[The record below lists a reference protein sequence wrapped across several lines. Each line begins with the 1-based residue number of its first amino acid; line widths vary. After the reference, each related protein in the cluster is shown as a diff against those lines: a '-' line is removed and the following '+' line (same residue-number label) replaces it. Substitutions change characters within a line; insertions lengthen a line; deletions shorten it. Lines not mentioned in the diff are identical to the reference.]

1 MQIHPTIAGLRAALA
16 ANPTAR
22 VAFVPTM
29 GNLHDGHISLM
40 RQARE
45 HADIVVASIFVNRL
59 QFGPNEDFDKY
70 PRTGVEIRNREG
82 RIIYMEE
89 DLFGSDISL
98 VLAEVR
104 AADSTD
110 RRTDSGQPTTS
121 LSLAVV
127 RWWTRRRREPR

>member
-1 MQIHPTIAGLRAALA
+1 
-16 ANPTAR
+16 
-22 VAFVPTM
+22 
-29 GNLHDGHISLM
+29 
-40 RQARE
+40 
-45 HADIVVASIFVNRL
+45 
-59 QFGPNEDFDKY
+59 
-70 PRTGVEIRNREG
+70 
-82 RIIYMEE
+82 MEE
-89 DLFGSDISL
+89 DLSGSDLSL